1 MQSLEYEVQQS
12 WTVAGKTF
20 PSREAAEAH
29 STQRKRQD
37 QAAKVLDQALNS
49 KRDERQRSVASFQRE
64 PSPAEL
70 AQLIAR
76 HPVAFRQ
83 ALQIIEGGES

>member
-37 QAAKVLDQALNS
+37 QAAKVLKEAIDSATEKDGINRIPFNKYNS
-49 KRDERQRSVASFQRE
+49 PTMLARVI
-64 PSPAEL
+64 AE
-70 AQLIAR
+70 